1 MRTVIQIKELIDKY
15 YSMPKSQQRVR
26 VGKIISREKEN
37 LVKKQNYVDILY
49 IFRSLSEYEKDRLL
63 LSLLKKNPD
72 SSLFVLAF
80 ADLDMHSYKEAYK
93 IETSAY
99 DNDEEVLRKD
109 IELTFDSILCK
120 FISEHDL
127 KEDLEYVHELAD
139 GASWL
144 EAYKRTVNKLSQLWP
159 LQESEFFFGS
169 FFYKK
174 TPNKSELDNENY
186 LLKKSK
192 SPGLSQ
198 ASLTNS

>member
-1 MRTVIQIKELIDKY
+1 MRTVIQIKDLLDKY
-15 YSMPKSQQRVR
+15 YSMPKSQQRVM
-26 VGKIISREKEN
+26 VGKILSREKEN

-93 IETSAY
+93 IETSDY
-99 DNDEEVLRKD
+99 DNDEEALRKD

-120 FISEHDL
+120 FISEYDS

-144 EAYKRTVNKLSQLWP
+144 ESYKRAVNKLSQL
-159 LQESEFFFGS
+159 
-169 FFYKK
+169 
-174 TPNKSELDNENY
+174 
-186 LLKKSK
+186 
-192 SPGLSQ
+192 
-198 ASLTNS
+198 